1 MPSPIGSV
9 TPGAR
14 NFSGASM
21 NEIASTMPSQT
32 NTAAAATADAAFTAV
47 SL

>member
-1 MPSPIGSV
+1 
-9 TPGAR
+9 
-14 NFSGASM
+14 M

-32 NTAAAATADAAFTAV
+32 NTAATATDEAACTAS